1 MFKRSKLRKLGKA
14 KYAYSRTPNLSG
26 TRRRRGKK
34 LVSKL
39 DSKTTKKIKVVAI
52 ILVIILAT
60 SSITYY
66 LFFSG
71 SFTLE
76 KIKTTQEGLE
86 EKSTLFEPYFKDMRG
101 KNLVLINTKEIREE
115 IQAKHPE
122 FENITIKKVYPNEI
136 HIEINKYPA
145 TANVINIVGEIQA
158 KHIVNSVG
166 LSVQKNTENPNLPYI
181 KIESDEPL
189 NTENPLLEQDE
200 LEYIVGAIDFYEDKL
215 GMKIFDAEFL
225 KKAREIHLKT
235 EKYFYIWMDTQKK
248 YEDQILKLKKVVPKL
263 DIQNLPLEYIDLRI
277 SEISGDKIIYKK
289 R

>member
-1 MFKRSKLRKLGKA
+1 MFKRSNPRKLGKA
-14 KYAYSRTPNLSG
+14 KYAYSRTPHLNG
-26 TRRRRGKK
+26 TRKRRGKT
-34 LVSKL
+34 LASKF
-39 DSKTTKKIKVVAI
+39 DSKVTKKIKVFAI
-52 ILVIILAT
+52 ILVMILAV
-60 SSITYY
+60 SYITYY

-76 KIKTTQEGLE
+76 KIKATQEGLE
-86 EKSTLFEPYFKDMRG
+86 EKSTLFEPYFKELKG
-101 KNLVLINTKEIREE
+101 KNLVLINTKEIQRE
-115 IQAKHPE
+115 IQEKHPE
-122 FENITIKKVYPNEI
+122 FQNISIKKVYPHEI

-145 TANVINIVGEIQA
+145 TANVINVVEETQT

-166 LSVQKNTENPNLPYI
+166 LSIQKNTENPNLPYI
-181 KIESDEPL
+181 KIKSDEPL
-189 NTENPLLEQDE
+189 NAENPLLEKDE

-235 EKYFYIWMDTQKK
+235 EKYFYIWMDTQKG

-263 DIQNLPLEYIDLRI
+263 DIYNLPLEYIDLRI
-277 SEISGDKIIYKK
+277 SEVSGDKIIYKK